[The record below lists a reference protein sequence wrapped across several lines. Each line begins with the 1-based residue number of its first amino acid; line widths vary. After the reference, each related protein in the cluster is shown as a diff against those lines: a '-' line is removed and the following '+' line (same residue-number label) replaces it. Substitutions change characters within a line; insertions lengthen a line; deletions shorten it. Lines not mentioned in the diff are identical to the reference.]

1 MNVRSLLL
9 SAVLVLGPVA
19 CSKPPSPTSQPS
31 SDESGAAAP
40 ADLKRTEVTP
50 PTGAVPEGNEPG
62 TATPTPTPGDAIMS
76 ATYIV
81 KDNGKRCFAPPCD
94 HYDVFLA
101 DKPDEKVKSIHEVD
115 LSAVTGGDD
124 AKREALMKRAFTP
137 AGLKLEGSLGQGP
150 NAVRNIKLDTLS
162 ATRVID

>member
-9 SAVLVLGPVA
+9 SAVLVFGSVA
-19 CSKPPSPTSQPS
+19 CSKPPSSTTPS
-31 SDESGAAAP
+31 SGDESGAAAS
-40 ADLKRTEVTP
+40 ADLKPTDGTP
-50 PTGAVPEGNEPG
+50 TPASPTGNEPG
-62 TATPTPTPGDAIMS
+62 TAAPTPTPGDATMS

-101 DKPDEKVKSIHEVD
+101 DKPDEKLKSIHEVD

-124 AKREALMKRAFTP
+124 AKQGELMKRAFTP
-137 AGLKLEGSLGQGP
+137 AGLKLEGSLTEGP
-150 NAVRNIKLDTLS
+150 NAVRNIKLDTLR